1 MDCRAE
7 GHGTQLP
14 GRQRLRPCRVRWPCW
29 AAKRVA
35 ARKLR
40 DKRQF
45 HSTLLPHSDNM
56 GSAWH
61 TREEKGKK
69 EWVLY
74 ASAIVALLLLGA
86 IAAIVVVATG
96 AAKKG
101 GGGSSSGSAAVD
113 AAAPVAAR
121 SPPPPARQVAEQST
135 PAAKPPPPASLS
147 QASKPPP
154 SPPTSRPPPPS
165 PTAKPPPPPRPSPPP
180 VVRPPPPPPTTFDP
194 SFTAPGTTNNVPPA
208 PGQVQ
213 APRCCPVQLAGRTQC
228 PLASTIHPA
237 PPPCSLDHRPAGF
250 NPVVVNASFEG
261 TCELRT
267 DKNWLCSGAS
277 LDLSRCVC
285 CAGSTP
291 LAASR
296 AATSAHIASPVPA
309 RRRHDWSGGCHR
321 RQPSEIDARPHTDGG
336 LRLCR
341 HAANRQLPGEGPN
354 MTCHIRTSF

>member
-7 GHGTQLP
+7 GHGTQLL

-40 DKRQF
+40 AKRQF
-45 HSTLLPHSDNM
+45 HLTLLPHSDNM

-61 TREEKGKK
+61 TREEKSKK

-113 AAAPVAAR
+113 AATPVAAR

-135 PAAKPPPPASLS
+135 PAATPPPPASLS

-154 SPPTSRPPPPS
+154 SQPTSRPPPPS
-165 PTAKPPPPPRPSPPP
+165 PTAKSPPPPRPSPPP

-237 PPPCSLDHRPAGF
+237 PPPCSIVLQ
-250 NPVVVNASFEG
+250 
-261 TCELRT
+261 
-267 DKNWLCSGAS
+267 
-277 LDLSRCVC
+277 
-285 CAGSTP
+285 GSTLWSSMLRLRGPASCAPTRTGCVAVRHLACSAAGLAHAP
-291 LAASR
+291 LR
-296 AATSAHIASPVPA
+296 LPC
-309 RRRHDWSGGCHR
+309 CHV
-321 RQPSEIDARPHTDGG
+321 RPH
-336 LRLCR
+336 C
-341 HAANRQLPGEGPN
+341 LPCACSQ
-354 MTCHIRTSF
+354 TA